1 MDYCEYFR
9 IFDEIVAIAYSKAL
23 HLKLTQAL
31 RIMKFLLKILSG
43 LYYMA
48 ISFRHWLFDCGLLKS
63 HKFKTPIICVG
74 NITVGGTGKTPTA
87 EMIINYMQREYNIA
101 LLSRGYGRRTTG
113 YMEVTNKSSYRDV
126 GDEPLQIKLKF
137 PNILVVVC
145 EKRVDAIKRI
155 EEEHPEINLII
166 MDDGFQHRHVNAR
179 INVVVVDATRP
190 FEKDHY
196 LPAGTLRDSLDSI
209 YRGHYFIVTKCPKS
223 MSHLDQRLWRK
234 DLQKIAY
241 QKIYFTRIANTE
253 PVPLFSEGTSIKP
266 GDDVVVMSGIGNP
279 KSFVRSMRRRYNV
292 VKSFNFP
299 DHHIYTVQDMQ
310 QVAEE
315 LQKHPNA
322 MLLTTEKDAVK
333 LRRSRRIPEIVRQR
347 MFYVPM
353 KMEFIEG
360 SDPDF
365 LGTLNQD
372 IKGKI
377 HLDNETDNTQFE
389 K

>member
-1 MDYCEYFR
+1 
-9 IFDEIVAIAYSKAL
+9 
-23 HLKLTQAL
+23 
-31 RIMKFLLKILSG
+31 
-43 LYYMA
+43 
-48 ISFRHWLFDCGLLKS
+48 
-63 HKFKTPIICVG
+63 
-74 NITVGGTGKTPTA
+74 
-87 EMIINYMQREYNIA
+87 
-101 LLSRGYGRRTTG
+101 
-113 YMEVTNKSSYRDV
+113 
-126 GDEPLQIKLKF
+126 
-137 PNILVVVC
+137 
-145 EKRVDAIKRI
+145 
-155 EEEHPEINLII
+155 
-166 MDDGFQHRHVNAR
+166 
-179 INVVVVDATRP
+179 
-190 FEKDHY
+190 
-196 LPAGTLRDSLDSI
+196 
-209 YRGHYFIVTKCPKS
+209 
-223 MSHLDQRLWRK
+223 
-234 DLQKIAY
+234 
-241 QKIYFTRIANTE
+241 
-253 PVPLFSEGTSIKP
+253 
-266 GDDVVVMSGIGNP
+266 MSGIGNP

>member
-1 MDYCEYFR
+1 M
-9 IFDEIVAIAYSKAL
+9 
-23 HLKLTQAL
+23 
-31 RIMKFLLKILSG
+31 MKFFLKILSG
-43 LYYMA
+43 FYYMA

-63 HKFKTPIICVG
+63 HQFKTPIICVG

-87 EMIINYMQREYNIA
+87 EMIIDYMKDEYKIA
-101 LLSRGYGRRTTG
+101 LLSRGYGRRTKG
-113 YMEVTNKSSYRDV
+113 YLEVTTKSSYRDV

-137 PNILVVVC
+137 PEVMVVVC

-155 EEEHPEINLII
+155 EEEHPEINLIV

-179 INVVVVDATRP
+179 INVVIVDSTRP

-209 YRGHYFIVTKCPKS
+209 YRGHYFIVTKCSPS

-241 QKIYFTRIANTE
+241 QKIYFTRVTNTE
-253 PVPLFSEGTSIKP
+253 PVALFNPDATLKTGN
-266 GDDVVVMSGIGNP
+266 DVLVMSGIGNP
-279 KSFVRSMRRRYNV
+279 KAFVRSMRRRYNV
-292 VKSFNFP
+292 VSSINFP
-299 DHHIYTVQDMQ
+299 DHHIYTVEDMQ
-310 QVAEE
+310 RVAGE
-315 LQKHPNA
+315 LQKHPSA

-333 LRRSRRIPEIVRQR
+333 LRRSRRIPDIVRQR
-347 MFYVPM
+347 IFYIPM
-353 KMEFIEG
+353 KMEFIQG

-365 LGTLNQD
+365 LGTLKQD

-377 HLDNETDNTQFE
+377 HLDNEEESAKFE
-389 K
+389 